1 MIVRIMGEGQLQVDD
16 AHLTELNVL
25 DDAVIEAV
33 DAGDEQRFAL
43 ALGRLLD
50 RLRTTGT
57 PVPADQLAPSDVV
70 LPDADLTLAEVR
82 AFLGDEGL
90 IPG

>member
-1 MIVRIMGEGQLQVDD
+1 MIVRILGEGQLQVDD

-25 DDAVIEAV
+25 DDALIDAV
-33 DAGDEQRFAL
+33 DAGDEQHFAL

-50 RLRTTGT
+50 RVRAGGT
-57 PVPADQLAPSDVV
+57 PVPADSLVGSDVV
-70 LPDADLTLAEVR
+70 RPAADLTVAEVR
-82 AFLGDEGL
+82 ALLGDEGL